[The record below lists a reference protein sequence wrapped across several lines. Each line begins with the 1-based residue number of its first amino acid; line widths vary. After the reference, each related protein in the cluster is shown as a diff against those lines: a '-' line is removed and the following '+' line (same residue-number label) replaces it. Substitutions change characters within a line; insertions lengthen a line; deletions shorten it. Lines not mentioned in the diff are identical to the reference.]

1 MEGDEREEQ
10 ELLRVMEG
18 KKGNLRGAIE
28 ESLRNTEEEGKELAH
43 PLPVSEGKDP
53 SAS

>member
-1 MEGDEREEQ
+1 MEGGEGEEQ

-18 KKGNLRGAIE
+18 RKGNLRGAVE
-28 ESLRNTEEEGKELAH
+28 KSLRNTEEGKESAH
-43 PLPVSEGKDP
+43 PLPVSEGKAP